1 MRMFMLKFEMA
12 RAVFQKLMTVMHT
25 LCKTLSLCQVIHLWN
40 SDRTDVGGPKET
52 ETAGKKPIILC
63 SPEYHGQANKIV
75 DRDLKHEAP
84 P

>member
-12 RAVFQKLMTVMHT
+12 RAVFQKLMTVMHK

-52 ETAGKKPIILC
+52 ETASKKPIIL
-63 SPEYHGQANKIV
+63 SYRRKSWAGEQNSGS
-75 DRDLKHEAP
+75 
-84 P
+84 

>member
-1 MRMFMLKFEMA
+1 MCVRMFMLKFEMA

-40 SDRTDVGGPKET
+40 SDRTDVGGSKET
-52 ETAGKKPIILC
+52 KTAGKKLIILC
-63 SPEYHGQANKIV
+63 SPKNLGQANKIV
-75 DRDLKHEAP
+75 DHEAP